1 MAHAALDLTL
11 AIRIRHAAGHRD
23 YAVMPQH
30 VRVHRVERGI
40 VDIGLEH
47 ALAKIVEYDDSCAA
61 TQPPEGLLMQLG
73 PGLRAG
79 LEHQKADRLAA
90 VAEGQHE
97 EAHAAVLAAVRIA
110 DHGAG
115 AVINLGFLTD
125 RSFDHSASF
134 LGRTAD
140 QLAHEAL
147 DALIAAGEAAGVDQ
161 ILPDG
166 HGVAAAG
173 EPQFDGV
180 AMHRTRAGRRWRRH
194 RRPARVR

>member
-1 MAHAALDLTL
+1 
-11 AIRIRHAAGHRD
+11 
-23 YAVMPQH
+23 MPQH

-40 VDIGLEH
+40 VDIGLEY
-47 ALAKIVEYDDSCAA
+47 ALAKVVEHDHSRAA
-61 TQPPEGLLMQLG
+61 TQPAEGLLMQLG

-79 LEHQKADRLAA
+79 LEHQEADRLAA
-90 VAEGQHE
+90 VTESQHE
-97 EAHAAVLAAVRIA
+97 QAHAAILAAVRVA

-115 AVINLGFLTD
+115 AVINLGLLTD
-125 RSFDHSASF
+125 RSLDHRTGF
-134 LGRTAD
+134 LGRAAE
-140 QLAHEAL
+140 QFAYEAL

-180 AMHRTRAGRRWRRH
+180 AMHRTRTGRR
-194 RRPARVR
+194 